1 MQNELQ
7 VLALCVCPDLLNNA
21 AALKGFSADA
31 ITRAKTYLKAI
42 PGGTGAYSNSQ
53 GVQVRA
59 MSVIYF
65 YFCAFDFY
73 ASLHGRDCVTIQDV
87 ISLAFIA
94 FTFRFVS

>member
-31 ITRAKTYLKAI
+31 IARAKTYLKAI

-59 MSVIYF
+59 M
-65 YFCAFDFY
+65 C
-73 ASLHGRDCVTIQDV
+73 V
-87 ISLAFIA
+87 ISFLHSCFI
-94 FTFRFVS
+94 